1 MSDIRLENVTKRFGR
16 TTAVDSID
24 LHIKDGEFF
33 CILGPPN
40 AGKTT
45 TLRLI
50 VGLERPDSG
59 TIYIDGESV
68 NDVHPRY
75 RDIAM
80 IFQNLALYPDKTVFD
95 NIAFPLRERKMPTAD
110 IRPMVESVAKTLHI
124 EKLLDRKPGKLSGG
138 ERQRV
143 AIARAIVRRPR
154 AYLMDEP
161 LANLDALLRLEM
173 RIELKRLQS
182 LLHQTMIYVT
192 SDQVEAMS
200 MADRIAVLY
209 DGVLQQCDTPENVYS
224 LPANKTVATIVGS
237 PPMNF
242 ITSSVCRMA
251 QCLDTV
257 HPQFTLRADGLDHP
271 LWQAL
276 EYLGQEEC
284 DILVGVRP
292 EDVRVFDRP
301 PSDEAI
307 PARVSVVEPLGSETI
322 VDIELGPT
330 IIKAVIPPTQYLSEK
345 QDVWLM
351 FNMDKVHIMDVD
363 TGARVYT
370 AGQGSALKVLPVCLP

>member
-1 MSDIRLENVTKRFGR
+1 MSDIFLENVTKRFGK
-16 TTAVDSID
+16 TTAIKSLD
-24 LHIKDGEFF
+24 LRIKDGEFF

-50 VGLERPDSG
+50 VGLEKPDEG
-59 TIYIDGESV
+59 VIYIDGEV
-68 NDVHPRY
+68 MNDVHPRY

-95 NIAFPLRERKMPTAD
+95 NIAFPLREHQVPAAD
-110 IRPMVESVAKTLHI
+110 IQPMVESVAKTLHI
-124 EKLLDRKPGKLSGG
+124 DKLLDRKPGKLSGG

-143 AIARAIVRRPR
+143 AIARAIVRRPK

-182 LLHQTMIYVT
+182 LLHQTLVYVT

-200 MADRIAVLY
+200 MADRIAVMY
-209 DGVLQQCDTPENVYS
+209 GGMLQQCDTPENVYS

-242 ITSSVCRMA
+242 ITSSVCRMD

-257 HPQFTLRADGLDHP
+257 HPQFTLRGEGPQHP
-271 LWQAL
+271 LWRKL
-276 EYLGQEEC
+276 EYLGTGEC
-284 DILVGVRP
+284 DVLVGIRP
-292 EDVRVFDRP
+292 EDIRVFEQS

-322 VDIELGPT
+322 VDIELGPS
-330 IIKAVIPPTQYLSEK
+330 IIKAVVPPTQYLDEK

-351 FNMDKVHIMDVD
+351 FNMDKVHIMDVN

-370 AGQGSALKVLPVCLP
+370 AGEDGALKVLPICLP